1 MPEIPLGG
9 DATPDKGHAQVTRRE
24 PSKPGTVAS
33 DYAAGNIDPKPGID
47 PHSYWSTVGQLTSQT
62 PITHP
67 SDYLTA
73 TFRWGPLLNTLA
85 VSRVCTPHKTVTR
98 IADVHNLL
106 RVVRTGLDMATD
118 VERELQHEA
127 EKRERR
133 YAKYDR
139 RFRVQHYTG
148 TLNLIRTVE
157 VDDELIQL
165 ANPGVRITPGY
176 PLWCTHITPAV
187 AECYTSGDTIQVR
200 VYISDSARNTLKP
213 NLRPIATVTI
223 DNHREYVEQLLWQC
237 CQWVEGHW
245 TRFTGVM
252 GEDGKVRPNQLTRTA
267 PHLYGWLATVRRAAE
282 SLATDGHAKIVV
294 HDAAMWWSAK
304 ADDTS
309 KKLTRGTLIEPGGKI
324 TKKAVP
330 LASDPLPVPAG
341 IDDAP
346 APGDGEDDE

>member
-9 DATPDKGHAQVTRRE
+9 GTNGKAGKTDKQGTHVTRRE
-24 PSKPGTVAS
+24 PGTVAA
-33 DYAAGNIDPKPGID
+33 DYAAGDLDPKPGIN

-62 PITHP
+62 RVTTPT
-67 SDYLTA
+67 DYPQLTFEQA
-73 TFRWGPLLNTLA
+73 EPDYD
-85 VSRVCTPHKTVTR
+85 SRERGLYPHGTVKRIDTVT
-98 IADVHNLL
+98 NMM
-106 RVVRTGLDMATD
+106 RVVRRGLDMATD
-118 VERELQHEA
+118 VERELQREA
-127 EKRERR
+127 ERRERR
-133 YAKYDR
+133 WAKYDR

-148 TLNLIRTVE
+148 TYSLIRTVE
-157 VDDELIQL
+157 VEDGELIQL

-176 PLWCTHITPAV
+176 PLWCPRITPAV

-200 VYISDSARNTLKP
+200 VYINESGRPTLTPRLK
-213 NLRPIATVTI
+213 PIATVTC

-245 TRFTGVM
+245 TRFTGVL
-252 GEDGKVRPNQLTRTA
+252 GEDGVMRPNNLTRVT

-282 SLATDGHAKIVV
+282 SLAGDGHAKIVV

-309 KKLTRGTLIEPGGKI
+309 KKLTRGNLVEPGGRV
-324 TKKAVP
+324 TKKAIP

-341 IDDAP
+341 V
-346 APGDGEDDE
+346 DDE

>member
-9 DATPDKGHAQVTRRE
+9 GKTDKQGAQVTRRE
-24 PSKPGTVAS
+24 PGTVAS
-33 DYAAGNIDPKPGID
+33 DYAEGNIDPKPGID
-47 PHSYWSTVGQLTSQT
+47 PPHGGPEPTQT
-62 PITHP
+62 PITRP

-73 TFRWGPLLNTLA
+73 MFSAAAPEQT
-85 VSRVCTPHKTVTR
+85 SRETGLYPHKTVTR
-98 IADVHNLL
+98 IDNMHNLL
-106 RVVRTGLDMATD
+106 RVVRTGLGMATD
-118 VERELQHEA
+118 VERELQREA
-127 EKRERR
+127 ERRERR
-133 YAKYDR
+133 YAKTSR

-148 TLNLIRTVE
+148 TLNLIRTVD
-157 VDDELIQL
+157 VDGELVQL

-176 PLWCTHITPAV
+176 PLWCIHITPAV

-200 VYISDSARNTLKP
+200 VYISMSARNTLNP
-213 NLRPIATVTI
+213 RLAPIATVTI

-245 TRFTGVM
+245 TRFTGTL
-252 GEDGKVRPNQLTRTA
+252 GEDGRVRPNHLTRVA

-282 SLATDGHAKIVV
+282 ALAKDGHAKIVV
-294 HDAAMWWSAK
+294 HDSPMWWSAK

-309 KKLTRGTLIEPGGKI
+309 KKLTRGNLIEPGGRV

-341 IDDAP
+341 IDADA
-346 APGDGEDDE
+346 APGVDDDNE

>member
-1 MPEIPLGG
+1 MPDIPLGG
-9 DATPDKGHAQVTRRE
+9 GKTDKQGAHVTQRE

-33 DYAAGNIDPKPGID
+33 DYADGNTDPKPGID

-73 TFRWGPLLNTLA
+73 TFTQAALEQT
-85 VSRVCTPHKTVTR
+85 SREHGLYPNKSVTR
-98 IADVHNLL
+98 IADEHNLL
-106 RVVRTGLDMATD
+106 RVVRTGMDMATA
-118 VERELQHEA
+118 VERELQREA
-127 EKRERR
+127 ERRERR

-157 VDDELIQL
+157 VDGEQILL

-200 VYISDSARNTLKP
+200 VYISDSARNTLNP
-213 NLRPIATVTI
+213 RLAPIATVTI

-252 GEDGKVRPNQLTRTA
+252 GEDGKVRPNHLTRTA

-341 IDDAP
+341 IDDVP
-346 APGDGEDDE
+346 APGDNDE

>member
-9 DATPDKGHAQVTRRE
+9 GKTDKQGAPVTRRE
-24 PSKPGTVAS
+24 PGTVAARYES
-33 DYAAGNIDPKPGID
+33 GDIDPEPGID
-47 PHSYWSTVGQLTSQT
+47 PHSYWSTVGQFTSQT

-73 TFRWGPLLNTLA
+73 TFSAAALEHDGTDRDLYT
-85 VSRVCTPHKTVTR
+85 HHTVKR
-98 IADVHNLL
+98 IDNVHNLL
-106 RVVRTGLDMATD
+106 RVVRTGLDMVTD

-127 EKRERR
+127 ERRERR

-148 TLNLIRTVE
+148 TLQLIRTVE
-157 VDDELIQL
+157 VDGEQILL

-187 AECYTSGDTIQVR
+187 AECYTSGDTVQMR
-200 VYISDSARNTLKP
+200 VYVSDSARNTLKP

-252 GEDGKVRPNQLTRTA
+252 GEDGKVRPNHLTRVA

-309 KKLTRGTLIEPGGKI
+309 KKLTRGNLIEPGGKI

-330 LASDPLPVPAG
+330 LASDPLPVPAE
-341 IDDAP
+341 IDDDTA
-346 APGDGEDDE
+346 AGRRR

>member
-1 MPEIPLGG
+1 MLEIPLGG
-9 DATPDKGHAQVTRRE
+9 DATPDKGNAHVTQRE

-33 DYAAGNIDPKPGID
+33 EYAAGNIDPKPGID

-62 PITHP
+62 PITRP
-67 SDYLTA
+67 SNYLTA
-73 TFRWGPLLNTLA
+73 TFSAAAPEHNVRETGLY
-85 VSRVCTPHKTVTR
+85 PHKSVTR
-98 IADVHNLL
+98 IADEHNLL

-127 EKRERR
+127 ERRERR

-213 NLRPIATVTI
+213 NLRPIATVTTS
-223 DNHREYVEQLLWQC
+223 NHREYVEHLLWQC

-341 IDDAP
+341 IDDVP
-346 APGDGEDDE
+346 APGDNDE

>member
-9 DATPDKGHAQVTRRE
+9 GKTDKQGAPVTRRE
-24 PSKPGTVAS
+24 PGTVAS
-33 DYAAGNIDPKPGID
+33 DYAAGNIDPKPGIN
-47 PHSYWSTVGQLTSQT
+47 PAAYWSTVGQLTSQT
-62 PITHP
+62 PITYP

-73 TFRWGPLLNTLA
+73 TFKAAAPGQT
-85 VSRVCTPHKTVTR
+85 SRENGLYPKKSVTR
-98 IADVHNLL
+98 IADEHNLL
-106 RVVRTGLDMATD
+106 RVVRTGLDMATV
-118 VERELQHEA
+118 VERELQREA
-127 EKRERR
+127 ERRERR

-157 VDDELIQL
+157 VDGEQILL

-187 AECYTSGDTIQVR
+187 AECYTSGDTVQVR

-213 NLRPIATVTI
+213 NLRPISTITI
-223 DNHREYVEQLLWQC
+223 DNHRAYVEQLLWQC

-252 GEDGKVRPNQLTRTA
+252 GEDGRVRPNHLTRTA

-282 SLATDGHAKIVV
+282 ALATDGHAKIVV

-341 IDDAP
+341 SDDAP

>member
-9 DATPDKGHAQVTRRE
+9 DATPDKQGAQVTRRE
-24 PSKPGTVAS
+24 PGTVAARYES
-33 DYAAGNIDPKPGID
+33 GDIDPKSGID

-62 PITHP
+62 PITRP
-67 SDYLTA
+67 SEYLRK
-73 TFRWGPLLNTLA
+73 TFSAEHNGRETGLY
-85 VSRVCTPHKTVTR
+85 PHKSVTR
-98 IADVHNLL
+98 IADEHNLL
-106 RVVRTGLDMATD
+106 RVVRTGLDMATA

-127 EKRERR
+127 ERRERR

-157 VDDELIQL
+157 VDDELIPL

-223 DNHREYVEQLLWQC
+223 DNHREYVERLLWQC

-252 GEDGKVRPNQLTRTA
+252 GEDGKVRPNHLTRTA

-341 IDDAP
+341 IDDVP
-346 APGDGEDDE
+346 APGDNDE

>member
-9 DATPDKGHAQVTRRE
+9 DATPDKGNAQVTRRE

-33 DYAAGNIDPKPGID
+33 NYAAGNIEPKPGINP
-47 PHSYWSTVGQLTSQT
+47 PHSGPAPTQT

-67 SDYLTA
+67 SDYLRA
-73 TFRWGPLLNTLA
+73 TFQAAAPEQT
-85 VSRVCTPHKTVTR
+85 SRETGLYPHHTVKR
-98 IADVHNLL
+98 IDNVHNLL
-106 RVVRTGLDMATD
+106 RVIRTGLNMSTD
-118 VERELQHEA
+118 VERELQREA
-127 EKRERR
+127 ERRERR

-157 VDDELIQL
+157 VDGELVQL
-165 ANPGVRITPGY
+165 TNPGVRITPGY

-187 AECYTSGDTIQVR
+187 AECFAVGDTVQVR
-200 VYISDSARNTLKP
+200 VYISMSARNTLNP
-213 NLRPIATVTI
+213 RLAPIATITI
-223 DNHREYVEQLLWQC
+223 DNHREYVERLLWQC

-252 GEDGKVRPNQLTRTA
+252 GEDGRVRPNHLTRTA
-267 PHLYGWLATVRRAAE
+267 PHLYGWLTTVRHAAE

-309 KKLTRGTLIEPGGKI
+309 KKLTRGNLIEPGGKI

-341 IDDAP
+341 IDD
-346 APGDGEDDE
+346 E

>member
-9 DATPDKGHAQVTRRE
+9 DATPDKQGTQVTRRE
-24 PSKPGTVAS
+24 PGTVAARYES
-33 DYAAGNIDPKPGID
+33 GDIDPKPGIN
-47 PHSYWSTVGQLTSQT
+47 PHDYWSTVGQLTSQT
-62 PITHP
+62 PITRP
-67 SDYLTA
+67 SEYLTA
-73 TFRWGPLLNTLA
+73 TFRGAAPEQT
-85 VSRVCTPHKTVTR
+85 SREHGLYQHKSVTR
-98 IADVHNLL
+98 IADEHNLL

-118 VERELQHEA
+118 VERELQHEV

-157 VDDELIQL
+157 VDGELVYL
-165 ANPGVRITPGY
+165 ANPGVRIIPGY

-200 VYISDSARNTLKP
+200 VYVSDSARNTLKP
-213 NLRPIATVTI
+213 NLRPIATVTTS
-223 DNHREYVEQLLWQC
+223 NHREYVEQLLWQC

-252 GEDGKVRPNQLTRTA
+252 GEDGRVRPNHLTRTA

-309 KKLTRGTLIEPGGKI
+309 KKLTRGNLIEPGGRV

-341 IDDAP
+341 IDDDTA
-346 APGDGEDDE
+346 AG

>member
-9 DATPDKGHAQVTRRE
+9 GKTDKQGAPVTRRE
-24 PSKPGTVAS
+24 PGTVAS
-33 DYAAGNIDPKPGID
+33 DYAAGSIDPEPGISP
-47 PHSYWSTVGQLTSQT
+47 PHGSHTTTQT
-62 PITHP
+62 PITRP

-73 TFRWGPLLNTLA
+73 TFSATAPEQT
-85 VSRVCTPHKTVTR
+85 SREQGLYPHKSITR

-106 RVVRTGLDMATD
+106 RVVRTGLDMATA
-118 VERELQHEA
+118 VERGLQHEA

-148 TLNLIRTVE
+148 TVNLIRTVE
-157 VDDELIQL
+157 VDGELVQL
-165 ANPGVRITPGY
+165 ANPGVRVTPGY

-187 AECYTSGDTIQVR
+187 AECFAVGDTVQMR
-200 VYISDSARNTLKP
+200 VYISDSARNTLNP

-252 GEDGKVRPNQLTRTA
+252 GEDGRVRPNHLTRTA

-282 SLATDGHAKIVV
+282 ALATDGHAKIVV

-309 KKLTRGTLIEPGGKI
+309 KKLTRGNLIEPGGKI

-341 IDDAP
+341 IDDEP
-346 APGDGEDDE
+346 APGDDDASK

>member
-9 DATPDKGHAQVTRRE
+9 GKTDKQGAQVTRRE
-24 PSKPGTVAS
+24 PGTVAS
-33 DYAAGNIDPKPGID
+33 DYADGNTDPKPGID

-73 TFRWGPLLNTLA
+73 TFSAAALEQT
-85 VSRVCTPHKTVTR
+85 SREHGLYPNKSVTR

-106 RVVRTGLDMATD
+106 RVIRTGLDMATA
-118 VERELQHEA
+118 VERELQHEV

-148 TLNLIRTVE
+148 TLNVIRTVE
-157 VDDELIQL
+157 VDGELVHL

-187 AECYTSGDTIQVR
+187 AECYTSGDTVQMR

-213 NLRPIATVTI
+213 NLRPISTITI
-223 DNHREYVEQLLWQC
+223 DNHREYVERLLWQC

-252 GEDGKVRPNQLTRTA
+252 GEDGRVRPNHLTRTA
-267 PHLYGWLATVRRAAE
+267 PHLYGWLATVRHAAE

-294 HDAAMWWSAK
+294 HDSPMWWSAK

-341 IDDAP
+341 IDDDTA
-346 APGDGEDDE
+346 AG